1 MSGELFRLGVR
12 EAARRIREGS
22 LTSETY
28 TAALLE
34 RVAAADALVGA
45 WAFLAPGLAL
55 ERARAAD
62 RASREGKSL
71 AGIPVGVKDII
82 ATSDMPTE
90 MGSPAFAGN
99 RPERNARVVE
109 RVEAAGAFALG
120 KTVTAE
126 LAFMEPGK
134 TRNPWNPAHTP
145 GGSSMGSAAAVAAGF
160 VPAALGT
167 QTNGSV
173 IRPAAFCGVV
183 GYKPSRGLLS
193 FDGVARF
200 SPTLDQMG
208 VFTRSAADAAWF
220 ASALSEQPGAIVA
233 EPLPLAR
240 PPRLALLAELSWAH
254 PDPEQA
260 ALLERCAE
268 VFEREGS
275 KVARFGLPDAFYKA
289 NRIHRTIM
297 MREAAREL
305 GPLQDRGRE
314 RLSEVLNAALDE
326 GRAIDEAAYRA
337 ALSERHLLMF
347 RLASLIQEFDAVLT
361 PPAPGAAPADLTRTG
376 DPSFCTLW
384 SLTGFPA
391 VTLPA
396 GLAKS
401 GLPLGLQFAA
411 PAGADSRLMAS
422 AIWCEGQLAFRQLVD
437 RETSVGS
444 R

>member
-1 MSGELFRLGVR
+1 MSEGLFRLGVM
-12 EAARRIREGS
+12 EAARRIRDGS
-22 LTSETY
+22 LTSEAY

-34 RVAAADALVGA
+34 RITAADAMVGA
-45 WAFLAPGLAL
+45 WAFLDAGLAM

-62 RASREGKSL
+62 RAPRKGQSL
-71 AGIPVGVKDII
+71 AGIAVGVKDII
-82 ATSDMPTE
+82 ATAGMPTE
-90 MGSPAFAGN
+90 MGSPVFAGN
-99 RPERNARVVE
+99 RPQQDARVLE
-109 RVEAAGAFALG
+109 RMEAAGAFALG

-200 SPTLDQMG
+200 SPTLDQLG
-208 VFTRSAADAAWF
+208 VFARSAPDAAWF
-220 ASALSEQPGAIVA
+220 SSALSEQPGAIAA

-240 PPRLALLAELSWAH
+240 PPRLALLVELPWAH
-254 PDPEQA
+254 PDPEQL

-268 VFEREGS
+268 IFEREGS
-275 KVARFGLPDAFYKA
+275 RVARFGLPDAFSKA

-297 MREAAREL
+297 LYEAVREL

-314 RLSEVLNAALDE
+314 RLSDVLNAALDE
-326 GRAIDEAAYRA
+326 GRAIDESAYRA
-337 ALSERHLLMF
+337 ALSDRHLLMF
-347 RLASLIQEFDAVLT
+347 RFASLIQEFDAVLT
-361 PPAPGAAPADLTRTG
+361 PPAAGAAPADLTRTG

-422 AIWCEGQLAFRQLVD
+422 AIWCEAQLGFRQLVD
-437 RETSVGS
+437 REA
-444 R
+444 

>member
-1 MSGELFRLGVR
+1 MSIDLYKLGVM

-22 LTSETY
+22 LTSEAY

-34 RVAAADALVGA
+34 RIAAADARVGA
-45 WAFLAPGLAL
+45 WAFLDRDLAL

-62 RASREGKSL
+62 RAARDGKSL
-71 AGIPVGVKDII
+71 AGVPVGVKDII
-82 ATSDMPTE
+82 AVAGMPTE
-90 MGSPAFAGN
+90 MGSPLFAGN
-99 RPERNARVVE
+99 RPEHSARIVE
-109 RVEAAGAFALG
+109 RMEAAGAFALG

-126 LAFMEPGK
+126 LAFMEPGR
-134 TRNPWNPAHTP
+134 THNPWNPAHTP

-160 VPAALGT
+160 APAALGT

-193 FDGVARF
+193 FQGAAQF

-208 VFTRSAADAAWF
+208 VFTRSVPDAAWF
-220 ASALSEQPGAIVA
+220 ASALSEQPGAITA

-240 PPRLALLAELSWAH
+240 PPRLALLAELPWAH

-260 ALLERCAE
+260 ALFERCAE
-268 VFEREGS
+268 LFEREGS
-275 KVARFGLPDAFYKA
+275 HVARFGMPEAFSRA
-289 NRIHRTIM
+289 SRVHRTIM
-297 MREAAREL
+297 LHEAAREL
-305 GPLQDRGRE
+305 APVQERGRA
-314 RLSEVLNAALDE
+314 RLSAVLNAALDE

-361 PPAPGAAPADLTRTG
+361 PPAPGAAPADLARTG

-401 GLPLGLQFAA
+401 GLPLGLQLAA

-422 AIWCEGQLAFRQLVD
+422 AIWCEAQLGFRQLVD
-437 RETSVGS
+437 RS
-444 R
+444 